1 MANEEQVAERNA
13 THCATVLPIVP
24 VTSLWNSDFILA
36 LCYCS
41 LLGVALLIGTFGNV
55 IIIFVTSTTGAMNK
69 VGKQFIINLAVSDL
83 CVAGIAEPMCIVGKW
98 SLRIKNRLCNYENT
112 PMQYIALLHFCENG
126 NCQVKICIILIMF
139 AINIAPGLGRGGGG
153 SLRVIL
159 VQVCGPVF
167 WNLHQSYTWSSR
179 KKTYSYFWFYSLRP
193 LNNLSV
199 MRDGS
204 SWV

>member
-13 THCATVLPIVP
+13 THCVTMLPIVP
-24 VTSLWNSDFILA
+24 VTSLWNSNFILA

-98 SLRIKNRLCNYENT
+98 ALRKKNKKKNHKKNKIQKT
-112 PMQYIALLHFCENG
+112 PMQYIALF
-126 NCQVKICIILIMF
+126 
-139 AINIAPGLGRGGGG
+139 
-153 SLRVIL
+153 SLL
-159 VQVCGPVF
+159 
-167 WNLHQSYTWSSR
+167 
-179 KKTYSYFWFYSLRP
+179 
-193 LNNLSV
+193 
-199 MRDGS
+199 
-204 SWV
+204 

>member
-24 VTSLWNSDFILA
+24 VTPLWNSDFILA
-36 LCYCS
+36 LCYCL

-98 SLRIKNRLCNYENT
+98 SLRKKKTRKKKLKKHTQKT
-112 PMQYIALLHFCENG
+112 PMQYIALFHFCENG
-126 NCQVKICIILIMF
+126 NC
-139 AINIAPGLGRGGGG
+139 
-153 SLRVIL
+153 
-159 VQVCGPVF
+159 
-167 WNLHQSYTWSSR
+167 
-179 KKTYSYFWFYSLRP
+179 
-193 LNNLSV
+193 
-199 MRDGS
+199 
-204 SWV
+204 